1 VVKKHGKK
9 TRAKK
14 RSHRTGAAHAS
25 AAASTTHTHTPL
37 PDMDVLSLVP
47 HGDGRV
53 LDLGLAARLVAACR
67 AGCGPCQK
75 SLSRRIRQDRPTLA
89 ALVGVVFGT
98 LPTPGM
104 FASATTREWAP
115 LARAAKADNDGAPAF
130 AAVEAMTDQQIAELL
145 EDALDHWAAGGATEE
160 QIADMIKVITPEDL
174 GITPED
180 AADAADPPSQIEL
193 VPNAPGGPGKTI
205 GGGDYALHLGLVEM
219 PDGRPLPLIALES
232 LTEGA
237 GLDDLRDCRW
247 QPWNGRGSSF
257 PEMDFNW
264 RIRVGIGAQAL
275 EQLAHTDGAGFDD
288 VQLWRGQMKLP
299 DDWWNLFDAAGHALL
314 CGPLSSPDP
323 DPDAIRAAAAKGEL
337 LAVIGRGSFL

>member
-1 VVKKHGKK
+1 MVKKHGKK
-9 TRAKK
+9 TRAKN

-25 AAASTTHTHTPL
+25 AAAGTPHTHTPL

-53 LDLGLAARLVAACR
+53 LGLDVAARLVAACR

-89 ALVGVVFGT
+89 ALAGVVFGT

-115 LARAAKADNDGAPAF
+115 LARAAKAGNDGASAF
-130 AAVEAMTDQQIAELL
+130 AAVEAMTDQQVSELL
-145 EDALDHWAAGGATEE
+145 EDALDHWATGGATEE

-180 AADAADPPSQIEL
+180 AADAADPLSQIEL
-193 VPNAPGGPGKTI
+193 APNAPGGPGKTT
-205 GGGDYALHLGLVEM
+205 GGGDYALHLGSVEM
-219 PDGRPLPLIALES
+219 PDGRPLPLIALEP

-237 GLDDLRDCRW
+237 GLDDLRDCQW
-247 QPWNGRGSSF
+247 QPWNGHGSNF
-257 PEMDFNW
+257 PETDFNW

-275 EQLAHTDGAGFDD
+275 EQLSHTDWEGFDD
-288 VQLWRGQMKLP
+288 VQLWRGQTKLP
-299 DDWWNLFDAAGHALL
+299 DDWWNLFDVAGHALL
-314 CGPLSSPDP
+314 CGPVSSA